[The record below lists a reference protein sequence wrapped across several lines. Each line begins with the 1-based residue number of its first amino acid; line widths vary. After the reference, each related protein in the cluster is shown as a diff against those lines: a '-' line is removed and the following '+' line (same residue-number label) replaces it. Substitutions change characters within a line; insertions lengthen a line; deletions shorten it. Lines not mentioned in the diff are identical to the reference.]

1 MIKDGKFVSTE
12 FPQYEINWGML
23 DSEDKTKI
31 KAWLTEN
38 ITNLYFNVM
47 MNIKDTALCRS
58 YIDTL
63 VNDIYDNICIVKTEV
78 FYGNSTFSHINFIN
92 YYCTFTKWKSRG
104 SCTDNI
110 WG

>member
-12 FPQYEINWGML
+12 FPQYETNWGML

-38 ITNLYFNVM
+38 ITNLIM
-47 MNIKDTALCRS
+47 MNIKNTTLCRP

-63 VNDIYDNICIVKTEV
+63 VNDIYDNISQVGYDEGYDSAQC
-78 FYGNSTFSHINFIN
+78 
-92 YYCTFTKWKSRG
+92 
-104 SCTDNI
+104 DNE
-110 WG
+110 GEGL

>member
-38 ITNLYFNVM
+38 ITNLLM

-63 VNDIYDNICIVKTEV
+63 VNDIYDNISQVGYDEGHDSAQC
-78 FYGNSTFSHINFIN
+78 
-92 YYCTFTKWKSRG
+92 
-104 SCTDNI
+104 DNE
-110 WG
+110 GEGL

>member
-31 KAWLTEN
+31 KEWLTEN
-38 ITNLYFNVM
+38 ITSLCSNVM
-47 MNIKDTALCRS
+47 MNIKNTTLCYS

-63 VNDIYDNICIVKTEV
+63 VNDIYDNISQVGYDEGYDSAQC
-78 FYGNSTFSHINFIN
+78 
-92 YYCTFTKWKSRG
+92 
-104 SCTDNI
+104 DNE
-110 WG
+110 GEGL

>member
-12 FPQYEINWGML
+12 FPQYKINWGML

-38 ITNLYFNVM
+38 ITNLIM
-47 MNIKDTALCRS
+47 MNIKNTTLCHS

-63 VNDIYDNICIVKTEV
+63 VNDIYDNISQVGYDEGYDSAQC
-78 FYGNSTFSHINFIN
+78 
-92 YYCTFTKWKSRG
+92 
-104 SCTDNI
+104 DNE
-110 WG
+110 GEGL

>member
-38 ITNLYFNVM
+38 ITNLYFM
-47 MNIKDTALCRS
+47 LHLI
-58 YIDTL
+58 
-63 VNDIYDNICIVKTEV
+63 
-78 FYGNSTFSHINFIN
+78 
-92 YYCTFTKWKSRG
+92 
-104 SCTDNI
+104 
-110 WG
+110 

>member
-31 KAWLTEN
+31 KEWLTEN
-38 ITNLYFNVM
+38 ITSLCSNVM
-47 MNIKDTALCRS
+47 MNIKNTTLCHS

-63 VNDIYDNICIVKTEV
+63 VNDIYDNISQVGYDEGYDAAQCDSE
-78 FYGNSTFSHINFIN
+78 GE
-92 YYCTFTKWKSRG
+92 G
-104 SCTDNI
+104 L
-110 WG
+110 

>member
-31 KAWLTEN
+31 KEWLAEN
-38 ITNLYFNVM
+38 ITSLCSNVM
-47 MNIKDTALCRS
+47 MNIKNTTLCRS

-63 VNDIYDNICIVKTEV
+63 VNDIYDNISQVGYDEGYDSAQC
-78 FYGNSTFSHINFIN
+78 
-92 YYCTFTKWKSRG
+92 
-104 SCTDNI
+104 DNE
-110 WG
+110 GEGL

>member
-23 DSEDKTKI
+23 DSEDKVKI
-31 KAWLTEN
+31 KGWLTEN
-38 ITNLYFNVM
+38 ITNLYMNVM

-63 VNDIYDNICIVKTEV
+63 VNDIYDNISQVGYDESYTIQLNVTMKEKD
-78 FYGNSTFSHINFIN
+78 YNGMSL
-92 YYCTFTKWKSRG
+92 KSRYFE
-104 SCTDNI
+104 
-110 WG
+110 

>member
-31 KAWLTEN
+31 KEWLTEN
-38 ITNLYFNVM
+38 ITNLIM
-47 MNIKDTALCRS
+47 MNIKNTTLCRS

-63 VNDIYDNICIVKTEV
+63 VNDIYDNISQVGYDEGYDSAQC
-78 FYGNSTFSHINFIN
+78 
-92 YYCTFTKWKSRG
+92 
-104 SCTDNI
+104 DNE
-110 WG
+110 GEGL